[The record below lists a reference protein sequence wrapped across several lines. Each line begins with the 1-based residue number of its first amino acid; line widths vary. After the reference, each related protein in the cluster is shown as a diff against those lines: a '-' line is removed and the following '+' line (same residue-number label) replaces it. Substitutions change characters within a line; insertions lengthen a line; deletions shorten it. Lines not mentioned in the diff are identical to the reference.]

1 MSSLNEHKQEF
12 IFRGIAVSP
21 GVVHGRACLLS
32 RLEPEIPSYPISPDQ
47 VDGEIARFE
56 DAIMATRQQIA
67 NLRDQVSQKLSEA
80 EAQIFDAHLLV
91 LEDKALI
98 EETVGEVRDSLY
110 NIESCFNR
118 ISQRYIDFFSNLE
131 DDYIKERANDIRD
144 VTRRLLR
151 NLAGESQPDLASLS
165 EPGILI
171 ASDIT
176 PSEAA
181 LMDKNKVL
189 AIITEH
195 GGTTGH
201 AVIMARSMGI
211 PAIVNLSKATS
222 RIPAGSQVLVDGY
235 EGTLVVNPTTD
246 TLFRYGEIQVRK
258 DSIRRIFLSEL
269 EKPAETADGQEIIL
283 LANIEGAEDVARVSE
298 SGAEGIGLFRSEGL
312 YLRSN
317 DFPSEDEQFEEY
329 VKVVRGMRSRPV
341 IIRTLDLGG
350 DKVLSKAMIGLE
362 ENNPFMG
369 FRAIRFCL
377 KHKEV
382 FKVQLRALLRASAE
396 GDLKI
401 LYPMLSGVSELL
413 DSNQLLE
420 EAKDELRQRGEKF
433 NENVEVGAMIEIPS
447 AAQVAPELARHS
459 DFFSIGT
466 NDLTQYLLAV
476 DRVNDEVAHLYQPAH
491 PAVVRTIKQ
500 IIDAANAA
508 GIPIGICGEIAGES
522 AYAALLLGLGIRE
535 LSITP
540 PNLPEVRYILRRLEL
555 PVMEDLATKA
565 LECWDPAGV
574 QQLLDTFTKEKLE
587 PLVQAAINN
596 LKVES

>member
-1 MSSLNEHKQEF
+1 MSSASEHKQEF

-32 RLEPEIPSYPISPDQ
+32 RLEPEIPSYPISSEQ
-47 VDGEIARFE
+47 VDEEIARFE

-98 EETVGEVRDSLY
+98 EETIGELRGSLY
-110 NIESCFNR
+110 NVESCFNR

-171 ASDIT
+171 AYDLT

-181 LMDKNKVL
+181 LIDKDTVL

-195 GGTTGH
+195 GGATGH

-211 PAIVNLSKATS
+211 PAIVNLAKATS
-222 RIPAGSQVLVDGY
+222 RIPAGCQVLVDGY

-246 TLFRYGEIQVRK
+246 TLFRYGEIQVHK

-283 LANIEGAEDVARVSE
+283 FANIEGAEDVARVSE

-329 VKVVRGMRSRPV
+329 VKVVRGMEGRPV

-350 DKVLSKAMIGLE
+350 DKVLSKAMIGLG

-420 EAKDELRQRGEKF
+420 EAKDELRKRGEKF
-433 NENVEVGAMIEIPS
+433 NEKVEVGAMIEIPS

-508 GIPIGICGEIAGES
+508 GIPVGVCGEIAGES
-522 AYAALLLGLGIRE
+522 AYAALLLGLGMRE

-540 PNLPEVRYILRRLEL
+540 PNLPEVRYNLRRLEL
-555 PVMEDLATKA
+555 ADMEDLATKA

-587 PLVQAAINN
+587 PLVQDAINN
-596 LKVES
+596 LKAES

>member
-1 MSSLNEHKQEF
+1 MSSASEHKQEF

-32 RLEPEIPSYPISPDQ
+32 RLEPEIPSYPISSEQ

-56 DAIMATRQQIA
+56 DAIIATRQQIA

-98 EETVGEVRDSLY
+98 EETIGELRGSLY
-110 NIESCFNR
+110 NVESCFNR

-151 NLAGESQPDLASLS
+151 SLAGESQPDLASLS

-171 ASDIT
+171 AYDLT

-181 LMDKNKVL
+181 LIDKDTVL

-195 GGTTGH
+195 GGATGH

-211 PAIVNLSKATS
+211 PAIVNLAKATS
-222 RIPAGSQVLVDGY
+222 RIPAGCQVLVDGY

-246 TLFRYGEIQVRK
+246 TLFRYGEIQVHK

-269 EKPAETADGQEIIL
+269 EKPVETADGQEIIL

-329 VKVVRGMRSRPV
+329 VKVVRGMEGRPV

-350 DKVLSKAMIGLE
+350 DKVLSKAMIGLG

-420 EAKDELRQRGEKF
+420 EAKDELRKRGEKF
-433 NENVEVGAMIEIPS
+433 NEKVEVGAMIEIPS

-508 GIPIGICGEIAGES
+508 GIPVGVCGEIAGES
-522 AYAALLLGLGIRE
+522 AYAALLLGLGMRE

-540 PNLPEVRYILRRLEL
+540 PNLPEVRYNLRRLEL
-555 PVMEDLATKA
+555 QDMEDLATKA
-565 LECWDPAGV
+565 LECWDPADV

-587 PLVQAAINN
+587 PLVQDAINN
-596 LKVES
+596 LKAES

>member
-1 MSSLNEHKQEF
+1 MSSTSEHKQEF

-32 RLEPEIPSYPISPDQ
+32 RLEPEIPSYPISSEQ
-47 VDGEIARFE
+47 VDEEIARFE

-98 EETVGEVRDSLY
+98 EETIGELRGSLY
-110 NIESCFNR
+110 NVESCFNR

-171 ASDIT
+171 AYDLT

-181 LMDKNKVL
+181 LIDKDTVL

-195 GGTTGH
+195 GGATGH

-211 PAIVNLSKATS
+211 PAIVNLAKATS
-222 RIPAGSQVLVDGY
+222 RIPAGCQVLVDGY

-246 TLFRYGEIQVRK
+246 TLFRYGEIQVHK

-283 LANIEGAEDVARVSE
+283 FANIEGAEDVARVSE

-329 VKVVRGMRSRPV
+329 VKVVRGMEGRPV

-350 DKVLSKAMIGLE
+350 DKVLSKAMIGLG

-420 EAKDELRQRGEKF
+420 EAKDELRKRGEKF
-433 NENVEVGAMIEIPS
+433 NEKVEVGAMIEIPS

-508 GIPIGICGEIAGES
+508 GIPVGVCGEIAGES
-522 AYAALLLGLGIRE
+522 AYAALLLGLGMRE

-540 PNLPEVRYILRRLEL
+540 PNLPEVRYNLRRLEL
-555 PVMEDLATKA
+555 ADMEDLATKA

-587 PLVQAAINN
+587 PLVQDAINN
-596 LKVES
+596 LKAES

>member
-1 MSSLNEHKQEF
+1 MSSVSEHKQEF

-32 RLEPEIPSYPISPDQ
+32 RLEPEIPSYPIDSDQ
-47 VDGEIARFE
+47 VDEEIARFE

-67 NLRDQVSQKLSEA
+67 NLRDQVSQKLSET

-151 NLAGESQPDLASLS
+151 NLAGESHPDLASLS

-181 LMDKNKVL
+181 LMDKNIVL

-269 EKPAETADGQEIIL
+269 GKPAETADGQEIIL

-329 VKVVRGMRSRPV
+329 VKVVRGMEDRPV

-433 NENVEVGAMIEIPS
+433 NEKIEVGAMIEIPS

-508 GIPIGICGEIAGES
+508 GIPVGVCGEIAGES
-522 AYAALLLGLGIRE
+522 AYAALLLGLGMRE

-555 PVMEDLATKA
+555 QDMEDLATKA

-574 QQLLDTFTKEKLE
+574 QQLLDAFTKEKLE
-587 PLVQAAINN
+587 PLVQGAINN
-596 LKVES
+596 LKAES

>member
-1 MSSLNEHKQEF
+1 MSSAGEHKQEF

-21 GVVHGRACLLS
+21 GVVHGKAYLLS
-32 RLEPEIPSYPISPDQ
+32 RLEPEIPSYPISSDQ
-47 VDGEIARFE
+47 VDSEIARFE
-56 DAIMATRQQIA
+56 DAIMTTRQQIA
-67 NLRDQVSQKLSEA
+67 NLRDQVSQKLSEI

-98 EETVGEVRDSLY
+98 EETEGELRKSLY
-110 NIESCFNR
+110 NIESCFNQ

-151 NLAGESQPDLASLS
+151 NLAGENQPNLASLS

-181 LMDKNKVL
+181 LIDKNTVL

-195 GGTTGH
+195 GGATGH

-222 RIPAGSQVLVDGY
+222 RIPSGCQLLVDGY

-246 TLFRYGEIQVRK
+246 TLFRYGEIQVHK

-269 EKPAETADGQEIIL
+269 EHPAQTTDGHAVEL
-283 LANIEGAEDVARVSE
+283 LANIEDSEDVTRVNE

-329 VKVVRGMRSRPV
+329 VKVVRGMESRPV

-350 DKVLSKAMIGLE
+350 DKVLSKAMVGLG

-377 KHKEV
+377 KNKDV
-382 FKVQLRALLRASAE
+382 FKTQLRALLRASAE
-396 GDLKI
+396 GNLKI

-413 DSNQLLE
+413 EANRLLE
-420 EAKDELRQRGEKF
+420 ESKDELRHRGENF
-433 NENVEVGAMIEIPS
+433 NEKVEVGAMIEIPS

-500 IIDAANAA
+500 IIDAAKVAN
-508 GIPIGICGEIAGES
+508 IPIGVCGEIAGET
-522 AYAALLLGLGIRE
+522 AYAALLLGLGLRE

-540 PNLPEVRYILRRLEL
+540 PNLPEVRYILRRLAL
-555 PVMEDLATKA
+555 KDMEDLASNA
-565 LECWDPAGV
+565 LQCGDPQEV
-574 QQLLDTFTKEKLE
+574 QQLLDIFTRDKLDPLLKE
-587 PLVQAAINN
+587 AIGN
-596 LKVES
+596 LKAEE

>member
-1 MSSLNEHKQEF
+1 MSSASEHKQEF

-32 RLEPEIPSYPISPDQ
+32 RLEPEIPSYPISLEQ

-56 DAIMATRQQIA
+56 DAIIATRQQIV

-98 EETVGEVRDSLY
+98 EETIGELRGSLY
-110 NIESCFNR
+110 NVESCFNR

-171 ASDIT
+171 AYDLT

-181 LMDKNKVL
+181 LIDKDTVL

-195 GGTTGH
+195 GGATGH

-211 PAIVNLSKATS
+211 PAIVNLAKATS
-222 RIPAGSQVLVDGY
+222 RIPAGCQVLVDGY

-246 TLFRYGEIQVRK
+246 TLFRYGEIQVHK

-283 LANIEGAEDVARVSE
+283 FANIEGAEDVARVSE

-329 VKVVRGMRSRPV
+329 VKVVRGMEGRPV

-350 DKVLSKAMIGLE
+350 DKVLSKAMIGLG

-420 EAKDELRQRGEKF
+420 EAKDELRKRGEKF
-433 NENVEVGAMIEIPS
+433 NEKVEVGAMIEIPS

-508 GIPIGICGEIAGES
+508 GIPVGVCGEIAGES
-522 AYAALLLGLGIRE
+522 AYAALLLGLGMRE

-540 PNLPEVRYILRRLEL
+540 PNLPEVRYNLRRLEL
-555 PVMEDLATKA
+555 QDMEDLATKA
-565 LECWDPAGV
+565 LECWDPADV

-587 PLVQAAINN
+587 PLVQDAINN
-596 LKVES
+596 LKAES

>member
-1 MSSLNEHKQEF
+1 MSSASEHKQEF

-32 RLEPEIPSYPISPDQ
+32 RLEPEIPSYPISLEQ

-56 DAIMATRQQIA
+56 DAIIATRQQIV

-98 EETVGEVRDSLY
+98 EETIGELRGSLY
-110 NIESCFNR
+110 NVESCFNR

-171 ASDIT
+171 AYDLT

-181 LMDKNKVL
+181 LIDKDTVL

-195 GGTTGH
+195 GGATGH

-211 PAIVNLSKATS
+211 PAIVNLAKATS
-222 RIPAGSQVLVDGY
+222 RIPAGCQVLVDGY

-246 TLFRYGEIQVRK
+246 TLFRYGEIQVHK

-269 EKPAETADGQEIIL
+269 EKPVETADGQEIIL

-329 VKVVRGMRSRPV
+329 VKVVRGMEGRPV

-350 DKVLSKAMIGLE
+350 DKVLSKAMIGLG

-420 EAKDELRQRGEKF
+420 EAKDELRKRGEKF
-433 NENVEVGAMIEIPS
+433 NEKVEVGAMIEIPS

-508 GIPIGICGEIAGES
+508 GIPVGVCGEIAGES
-522 AYAALLLGLGIRE
+522 AYAALLLGLGMRE

-540 PNLPEVRYILRRLEL
+540 PNLPEVRYNLRRLEL
-555 PVMEDLATKA
+555 QDMEDLATKA
-565 LECWDPAGV
+565 LECWDPADV

-587 PLVQAAINN
+587 PLVQDAINN
-596 LKVES
+596 LKAES

>member
-1 MSSLNEHKQEF
+1 MSSAGEHKQEF

-21 GVVHGRACLLS
+21 GVVHGKAYLLS
-32 RLEPEIPSYPISPDQ
+32 RLEPEIPSYPISSDQ
-47 VDGEIARFE
+47 VDSEIARFE
-56 DAIMATRQQIA
+56 DAIMTTRQQIA
-67 NLRDQVSQKLSEA
+67 NLRDQVSQKLSEI

-98 EETVGEVRDSLY
+98 EETEGELRKSLY
-110 NIESCFNR
+110 NIESCFNQ

-151 NLAGESQPDLASLS
+151 NLAGENQPNLASLS

-181 LMDKNKVL
+181 LIDKNTVL

-195 GGTTGH
+195 GGATGH

-222 RIPAGSQVLVDGY
+222 RIPSGCQVLVDGY

-246 TLFRYGEIQVRK
+246 TLFRYGEIQVHK

-269 EKPAETADGQEIIL
+269 EHPAQTTDGHAVEL
-283 LANIEGAEDVARVSE
+283 LANIEDSEDVTRVNE

-329 VKVVRGMRSRPV
+329 VKVVRGMESRPV

-350 DKVLSKAMIGLE
+350 DKVLSKAMVGLG

-377 KHKEV
+377 KNKDV
-382 FKVQLRALLRASAE
+382 FKTQLRALLRASAE
-396 GDLKI
+396 GNLKI

-413 DSNQLLE
+413 EANRLLE
-420 EAKDELRQRGEKF
+420 ESKDELRHRGENF
-433 NENVEVGAMIEIPS
+433 NEKVEVGAMIEIPS

-500 IIDAANAA
+500 IIDAAKVAN
-508 GIPIGICGEIAGES
+508 IPIGVCGEIAGETP
-522 AYAALLLGLGIRE
+522 YAALLLGLGLRE

-540 PNLPEVRYILRRLEL
+540 PNLPEVRYILRRLAL
-555 PVMEDLATKA
+555 KDMEDLASNA
-565 LECWDPAGV
+565 LQCGDPQEV
-574 QQLLDTFTKEKLE
+574 QQLLDIFT
-587 PLVQAAINN
+587 
-596 LKVES
+596 

>member
-1 MSSLNEHKQEF
+1 MSSVSEHKQEF

-32 RLEPEIPSYPISPDQ
+32 RLEPEIPSYPIDSDQ
-47 VDGEIARFE
+47 VDEEIARFE

-67 NLRDQVSQKLSEA
+67 NLRDQVSQKLSET

-181 LMDKNKVL
+181 LMDKNIVL

-283 LANIEGAEDVARVSE
+283 LANIEGAKDVARVSE

-329 VKVVRGMRSRPV
+329 VKVVRGMEDRPV

-433 NENVEVGAMIEIPS
+433 NEKIEVGAMIEIPS

-508 GIPIGICGEIAGES
+508 GIPVGVCGEIAGES
-522 AYAALLLGLGIRE
+522 AYAALLLGLGMRE

-555 PVMEDLATKA
+555 QDMEDLATKA

-587 PLVQAAINN
+587 PLVQGAINN
-596 LKVES
+596 LKAES

>member
-1 MSSLNEHKQEF
+1 MSSAGEHKQEF

-21 GVVHGRACLLS
+21 GVVHGKAYLLS
-32 RLEPEIPSYPISPDQ
+32 RLEPEIPSYPISSDQ
-47 VDGEIARFE
+47 VDSEIARFE
-56 DAIMATRQQIA
+56 DAIMTTRQQIA
-67 NLRDQVSQKLSEA
+67 NLRDQVSQKLSEI

-98 EETVGEVRDSLY
+98 EETEGELRKSLY
-110 NIESCFNR
+110 NIESCFNQ

-151 NLAGESQPDLASLS
+151 NLAGENQPNLASLS

-181 LMDKNKVL
+181 LIDKNTVL

-195 GGTTGH
+195 GGATGH

-222 RIPAGSQVLVDGY
+222 RIPSGCQLLVDGY

-246 TLFRYGEIQVRK
+246 TLFRYGEIQVHK

-269 EKPAETADGQEIIL
+269 EHPAQTTDGHAVEL
-283 LANIEGAEDVARVSE
+283 LANIEDSEDVTRVNE

-329 VKVVRGMRSRPV
+329 VKVVRGMESRPV

-350 DKVLSKAMIGLE
+350 DKVLSKAMVGLG

-377 KHKEV
+377 KNKDV
-382 FKVQLRALLRASAE
+382 FKTQLRALLRASAE
-396 GDLKI
+396 GNLKI

-413 DSNQLLE
+413 EANRLLE
-420 EAKDELRQRGEKF
+420 ESKDELRHRGENF
-433 NENVEVGAMIEIPS
+433 NEKVEVGAMIEIPS

-500 IIDAANAA
+500 IIDAAKVAN
-508 GIPIGICGEIAGES
+508 IPIGVCGEIAGETP
-522 AYAALLLGLGIRE
+522 YAALLLGLGLRE

-540 PNLPEVRYILRRLEL
+540 PNLPEVRYILRRLAL
-555 PVMEDLATKA
+555 KDMEDLASNA
-565 LECWDPAGV
+565 LQCGDPQEV
-574 QQLLDTFTKEKLE
+574 QQLLDIFTRDKLDPLLKE
-587 PLVQAAINN
+587 AIGN
-596 LKVES
+596 LKAEE

>member
-1 MSSLNEHKQEF
+1 MSSASEHKQEF

-32 RLEPEIPSYPISPDQ
+32 RLEPEIPSYPISSEQ

-56 DAIMATRQQIA
+56 DAIIATRQQIA

-98 EETVGEVRDSLY
+98 EETIGELRGSLY
-110 NIESCFNR
+110 NVESCFNR

-151 NLAGESQPDLASLS
+151 SLAGESQPDLASLS

-171 ASDIT
+171 AYDLT

-181 LMDKNKVL
+181 LIDKDTVL

-195 GGTTGH
+195 GGATGH

-211 PAIVNLSKATS
+211 PAIVNLAKATS
-222 RIPAGSQVLVDGY
+222 RIPAGCQVLVDGY

-246 TLFRYGEIQVRK
+246 TLFRYGEIQVHK

-269 EKPAETADGQEIIL
+269 EKPVETADGQEIIL

-329 VKVVRGMRSRPV
+329 VKVVRGMEGRPV

-350 DKVLSKAMIGLE
+350 DKVLSKAMIGLG

-420 EAKDELRQRGEKF
+420 EAKDELRKRGEKF
-433 NENVEVGAMIEIPS
+433 NEKVEVGAMIEIPS

-508 GIPIGICGEIAGES
+508 GIPVGVCGEIAGES
-522 AYAALLLGLGIRE
+522 AYAALLLGLGMRE

-540 PNLPEVRYILRRLEL
+540 PNLPEVRYNLRRLEL
-555 PVMEDLATKA
+555 QDMEDLATKA
-565 LECWDPAGV
+565 LECWDPADV
-574 QQLLDTFTKEKLE
+574 QQLLDTFTKERIK
-587 PLVQAAINN
+587 PLVQDAINT
-596 LKVES
+596 LKAES

>member
-1 MSSLNEHKQEF
+1 MSSASEHKQEF

-32 RLEPEIPSYPISPDQ
+32 RLEPEIPSYPISSEQ

-56 DAIMATRQQIA
+56 DAIIATRQQIA

-98 EETVGEVRDSLY
+98 EETIGELRGSLY
-110 NIESCFNR
+110 NVESCFNR

-171 ASDIT
+171 AYDLT

-181 LMDKNKVL
+181 LIDKDTVL

-195 GGTTGH
+195 GGATGH

-211 PAIVNLSKATS
+211 PAIVNLAKATS
-222 RIPAGSQVLVDGY
+222 RIPAGCQVLVDGY

-246 TLFRYGEIQVRK
+246 TLFRYGEIQVHK

-283 LANIEGAEDVARVSE
+283 FANIEGAEDVARVSE

-329 VKVVRGMRSRPV
+329 VKVVRGMEGRPV

-350 DKVLSKAMIGLE
+350 DKVLSKAMIGLG

-420 EAKDELRQRGEKF
+420 EAKDELRKRGEKF
-433 NENVEVGAMIEIPS
+433 NEKVEVGAMIEIPS

-508 GIPIGICGEIAGES
+508 GIPVGVCGEIAGES
-522 AYAALLLGLGIRE
+522 AYAALLLGLGMRE

-540 PNLPEVRYILRRLEL
+540 PNLPEVRYNLRRLEL
-555 PVMEDLATKA
+555 ADMEDLATKA

-587 PLVQAAINN
+587 PLVQDAINN
-596 LKVES
+596 LKAES

>member
-1 MSSLNEHKQEF
+1 MSSVSEHKQEF

-32 RLEPEIPSYPISPDQ
+32 RLEPEIPSYPIDSDQ
-47 VDGEIARFE
+47 VDEEIARFE

-67 NLRDQVSQKLSEA
+67 NLRDQVSQKLSET

-151 NLAGESQPDLASLS
+151 NLAGESHPDLASLS

-181 LMDKNKVL
+181 LMDKNIVL

-269 EKPAETADGQEIIL
+269 GKPAETADGQEIIL

-329 VKVVRGMRSRPV
+329 VKVVRGMEDRPV

-433 NENVEVGAMIEIPS
+433 NEKIEVGAMIEIPS

-508 GIPIGICGEIAGES
+508 GIPVGVCGEIAGES
-522 AYAALLLGLGIRE
+522 AYAALLLGLGMRE

-555 PVMEDLATKA
+555 QDMEDLATKA

-587 PLVQAAINN
+587 PLVQGAINN
-596 LKVES
+596 LKAES

>member
-1 MSSLNEHKQEF
+1 MSSAGEHKQEF

-21 GVVHGRACLLS
+21 GVVHGKAYLLS
-32 RLEPEIPSYPISPDQ
+32 RLEPEIPSYPISSDQ
-47 VDGEIARFE
+47 VDSEIARFE
-56 DAIMATRQQIA
+56 DAIMTTRQQIA
-67 NLRDQVSQKLSEA
+67 NLRDQVSQKLSEI

-98 EETVGEVRDSLY
+98 EETEGELRKSLY
-110 NIESCFNR
+110 NIESCFNQ

-151 NLAGESQPDLASLS
+151 NLAGENQPNLASLS

-181 LMDKNKVL
+181 LIDKNTVL

-195 GGTTGH
+195 GGATGH

-222 RIPAGSQVLVDGY
+222 RIPSGCQVLVDGY

-246 TLFRYGEIQVRK
+246 TLFRYGEIQVHK

-269 EKPAETADGQEIIL
+269 EHPAQTTDGHAVEL
-283 LANIEGAEDVARVSE
+283 LANIEDSEDVTRVNE

-329 VKVVRGMRSRPV
+329 VKVVRGMESRPV

-350 DKVLSKAMIGLE
+350 DKVLSKAMVGLG

-377 KHKEV
+377 KNKDV
-382 FKVQLRALLRASAE
+382 FKTQLRALLRASAE
-396 GDLKI
+396 GNLKI

-413 DSNQLLE
+413 EANRLLE
-420 EAKDELRQRGEKF
+420 ESKDELRHRGENF
-433 NENVEVGAMIEIPS
+433 NEKVEVGAMIEIPS

-500 IIDAANAA
+500 IIDAAKVAN
-508 GIPIGICGEIAGES
+508 IPIGVCGEIAGETP
-522 AYAALLLGLGIRE
+522 YAALLLGLGLRE

-540 PNLPEVRYILRRLEL
+540 PNLPEVRYILRRLAL
-555 PVMEDLATKA
+555 KDMEDLASNA
-565 LECWDPAGV
+565 LQCGDPQEV
-574 QQLLDTFTKEKLE
+574 QQLLDIFTRDKLDPLLKE
-587 PLVQAAINN
+587 AIGN
-596 LKVES
+596 LKAEE

>member
-1 MSSLNEHKQEF
+1 MSSAGEHKQEF

-21 GVVHGRACLLS
+21 GVVHGKAYLLS
-32 RLEPEIPSYPISPDQ
+32 RLEPEIPSYPISSDQ
-47 VDGEIARFE
+47 VDSEIARFE
-56 DAIMATRQQIA
+56 DAIMTTRQQIA
-67 NLRDQVSQKLSEA
+67 NLRDQVSQKLSEI

-98 EETVGEVRDSLY
+98 EETEGELRKSLY
-110 NIESCFNR
+110 NIESCFNQ

-151 NLAGESQPDLASLS
+151 NLAGENQPNLASLS

-181 LMDKNKVL
+181 LIDKNTVL

-195 GGTTGH
+195 GGATGH

-222 RIPAGSQVLVDGY
+222 RIPSGCQVLVDGY

-246 TLFRYGEIQVRK
+246 TLFRYGEIQVHK

-269 EKPAETADGQEIIL
+269 EHPAQTTDGHAVEL
-283 LANIEGAEDVARVSE
+283 LANIEDSEDVTRVNE

-329 VKVVRGMRSRPV
+329 VKVVRGMESRPV

-350 DKVLSKAMIGLE
+350 DKVLSKAMVGLG

-377 KHKEV
+377 KNKDV
-382 FKVQLRALLRASAE
+382 FKTQLRALLRASAE
-396 GDLKI
+396 GNLKI

-413 DSNQLLE
+413 EANRLLE
-420 EAKDELRQRGEKF
+420 ESKDELRHRGENF
-433 NENVEVGAMIEIPS
+433 NEKVEVGAMIEIPS

-500 IIDAANAA
+500 IIDAAKVDNF
-508 GIPIGICGEIAGES
+508 PIGVCGEIAGEYH
-522 AYAALLLGLGIRE
+522 YAALLLGLGLRE
-535 LSITP
+535 LSITH
-540 PNLPEVRYILRRLEL
+540 PNLPEVRYILRRLAL
-555 PVMEDLATKA
+555 KDMEDLASNA
-565 LECWDPAGV
+565 LQCGDPQEV
-574 QQLLDTFTKEKLE
+574 QQLLDIFTRDKLDPLLKE
-587 PLVQAAINN
+587 AIGN
-596 LKVES
+596 LKAEE

>member
-1 MSSLNEHKQEF
+1 MSSVSEHKQEF

-32 RLEPEIPSYPISPDQ
+32 RLEPEIPSYPIDSDQ
-47 VDGEIARFE
+47 VDEEIARFE

-67 NLRDQVSQKLSEA
+67 NLRDQVSQKLSET

-151 NLAGESQPDLASLS
+151 NLAGESHPDLASLS

-171 ASDIT
+171 AYDLT

-181 LMDKNKVL
+181 LIDKDTVL

-269 EKPAETADGQEIIL
+269 GKPAETADGQEIIL

-329 VKVVRGMRSRPV
+329 VKVVRGMEDRPV

-433 NENVEVGAMIEIPS
+433 NEKIEVGAMIEIPS

-508 GIPIGICGEIAGES
+508 GIPVGVCGEIAGES
-522 AYAALLLGLGIRE
+522 AYAALLLGLGMRE

-555 PVMEDLATKA
+555 QDMEGLATKA

-574 QQLLDTFTKEKLE
+574 QQLLDTFTKVKLE
-587 PLVQAAINN
+587 PLVQDAINN
-596 LKVES
+596 LKAES

>member
-1 MSSLNEHKQEF
+1 MSSVSGHKQEF

-32 RLEPEIPSYPISPDQ
+32 RLEPEIPSYPIDSDQ
-47 VDGEIARFE
+47 VHEEIARFE

-80 EAQIFDAHLLV
+80 EAQIFDAHLLI

-98 EETVGEVRDSLY
+98 EETVGEVGDSLY

-181 LMDKNKVL
+181 LMDKDTVL

-195 GGTTGH
+195 GGATGH

-317 DFPSEDEQFEEY
+317 DFPSEDEQFDEY
-329 VKVVRGMRSRPV
+329 VKVVRGMEGRPV

-350 DKVLSKAMIGLE
+350 DKVLSKAMIGLG

-382 FKVQLRALLRASAE
+382 FKVQLRALLRASAN

-420 EAKDELRQRGEKF
+420 EAKDELRMRGEKF
-433 NENVEVGAMIEIPS
+433 NEKVEVGAMIEIPS

-508 GIPIGICGEIAGES
+508 GIPVGICGEIAGES
-522 AYAALLLGLGIRE
+522 AYAALLLGLGMRE

-540 PNLPEVRYILRRLEL
+540 PNLPEVRYILRRLDL
-555 PVMEDLATKA
+555 QDMEDLATKA
-565 LECWDPAGV
+565 LECWNPADV
-574 QQLLDTFTKEKLE
+574 QQLLDTFTRERIK
-587 PLVQAAINN
+587 PLVQDAINN
-596 LKVES
+596 LKAES

>member
-350 DKVLSKAMIGLE
+350 DKVLSKAMVGLG

-377 KHKEV
+377 KNKDI
-382 FKVQLRALLRASAE
+382 FKTQLRALLRASAE
-396 GDLKI
+396 GNLKI

-413 DSNQLLE
+413 EANRLLE
-420 EAKDELRQRGEKF
+420 ESKDELRHRGENF
-433 NENVEVGAMIEIPS
+433 NEKVEVGAMIEIPS

-500 IIDAANAA
+500 IIDAAKVAN
-508 GIPIGICGEIAGES
+508 IPIGVCGEIAGET
-522 AYAALLLGLGIRE
+522 AYAALLLGLGLRE

-540 PNLPEVRYILRRLEL
+540 PNLPEVRYILRRLAL
-555 PVMEDLATKA
+555 KDMEDLASNA
-565 LECWDPAGV
+565 LQCGDPQEV
-574 QQLLDTFTKEKLE
+574 QQLLDIFTRDKLDPLLKE
-587 PLVQAAINN
+587 AIGN
-596 LKVES
+596 LKAEE

>member
-1 MSSLNEHKQEF
+1 MSSAGEHKQEF

-21 GVVHGRACLLS
+21 GVVHGKAYLLS
-32 RLEPEIPSYPISPDQ
+32 RLEPEIPSYPISSDQ
-47 VDGEIARFE
+47 VDSEIARFE
-56 DAIMATRQQIA
+56 DAIMTTRQQIA
-67 NLRDQVSQKLSEA
+67 NLRDQVSQKLSEI

-98 EETVGEVRDSLY
+98 EETEGELRKSLY
-110 NIESCFNR
+110 NIESCFNQ

-151 NLAGESQPDLASLS
+151 NLAGENQPNLASLS

-181 LMDKNKVL
+181 LIDKNTVL

-195 GGTTGH
+195 GGATGH
-201 AVIMARSMGI
+201 AVIMARSLGI

-222 RIPAGSQVLVDGY
+222 RIPSGCQVLVDGY

-246 TLFRYGEIQVRK
+246 TLFRYGEIQVHK

-269 EKPAETADGQEIIL
+269 EHPAQTTDGHAVEL
-283 LANIEGAEDVARVSE
+283 LANIEDSEDVTRVNE

-329 VKVVRGMRSRPV
+329 VKVVRGMESRPV

-350 DKVLSKAMIGLE
+350 DKVLSKAMVGLG

-377 KHKEV
+377 KNKDV
-382 FKVQLRALLRASAE
+382 FKTQLRALLRASAE
-396 GDLKI
+396 GNLKI

-413 DSNQLLE
+413 EANRLLE
-420 EAKDELRQRGEKF
+420 ESKDELRHRGENF
-433 NENVEVGAMIEIPS
+433 NEKVEVGAMIEIPS

-500 IIDAANAA
+500 IIDAAKVAN
-508 GIPIGICGEIAGES
+508 IPIGVCGEIAGETP
-522 AYAALLLGLGIRE
+522 YAALLLGLGLRE

-540 PNLPEVRYILRRLEL
+540 PNLPEVRYILRRLAL
-555 PVMEDLATKA
+555 KDMEDLASNA
-565 LECWDPAGV
+565 LQCGDPQEV
-574 QQLLDTFTKEKLE
+574 QQLLDIFTRDKLDPLLKE
-587 PLVQAAINN
+587 AIGN
-596 LKVES
+596 LKAEE

>member
-1 MSSLNEHKQEF
+1 MSSVSEHKQEF

-32 RLEPEIPSYPISPDQ
+32 RLEPEIPSYPIDSDQ
-47 VDGEIARFE
+47 VDEEIARFE
-56 DAIMATRQQIA
+56 DAIMTTRQQIA
-67 NLRDQVSQKLSEA
+67 NLRDQVSQKLSET

-151 NLAGESQPDLASLS
+151 NLAGESHPDLASLS

-181 LMDKNKVL
+181 LMDKNIVL

-269 EKPAETADGQEIIL
+269 GKPAETADGQEIIL

-329 VKVVRGMRSRPV
+329 VKVVRGMEDRPV

-433 NENVEVGAMIEIPS
+433 NEKIEVGAMIEIPS

-508 GIPIGICGEIAGES
+508 GIPVGVCGEIAGES
-522 AYAALLLGLGIRE
+522 AYAALLLGLGMRE

-555 PVMEDLATKA
+555 QDMEDLATKA

-587 PLVQAAINN
+587 PLVQGAINN
-596 LKVES
+596 LKAES

>member
-32 RLEPEIPSYPISPDQ
+32 RLEPEIPSYPISSDQ

-181 LMDKNKVL
+181 LMDKNIVL

-329 VKVVRGMRSRPV
+329 VKVVRGMRGRPV

-420 EAKDELRQRGEKF
+420 EAKDELRQRGENF

>member
-1 MSSLNEHKQEF
+1 MSSASGHKQEF
-12 IFRGIAVSP
+12 VFRGIAVSP

-32 RLEPEIPSYPISPDQ
+32 RLEPEIPSYPIDSDQ
-47 VDGEIARFE
+47 VDEEIARFE

-67 NLRDQVSQKLSEA
+67 KLRDQVSQKLSEA

-181 LMDKNKVL
+181 LMDKDTVL

-195 GGTTGH
+195 GGATGH

-317 DFPSEDEQFEEY
+317 DFPSEDEQFDEY
-329 VKVVRGMRSRPV
+329 VKVVRGMEGRPV

-350 DKVLSKAMIGLE
+350 DKVLSKAMIGLG

-382 FKVQLRALLRASAE
+382 FKVQLRALLRASAN

-420 EAKDELRQRGEKF
+420 EAKDELRMRGEKF
-433 NENVEVGAMIEIPS
+433 NEKVEVGAMIEIPS

-508 GIPIGICGEIAGES
+508 GIPVGICGEIAGES
-522 AYAALLLGLGIRE
+522 AYAALLMGLGMRE

-540 PNLPEVRYILRRLEL
+540 PNLPEVRYILRRLYL
-555 PVMEDLATKA
+555 QDMEDLATKA
-565 LECWDPAGV
+565 LECWNPADV
-574 QQLLDTFTKEKLE
+574 QQLLDTFTKERIK
-587 PLVQAAINN
+587 PLVQDAINT
-596 LKVES
+596 LKAES

>member
-1 MSSLNEHKQEF
+1 MSSTSEHKQEF

-32 RLEPEIPSYPISPDQ
+32 RLEPEIPSYPISSEQ
-47 VDGEIARFE
+47 VDEEIARFE

-98 EETVGEVRDSLY
+98 EETIGELRGSLY
-110 NIESCFNR
+110 NVESCFNR

-171 ASDIT
+171 AYDLT

-181 LMDKNKVL
+181 LIDKDTVL

-195 GGTTGH
+195 GGATGH

-211 PAIVNLSKATS
+211 PAIVNLAKATS
-222 RIPAGSQVLVDGY
+222 RIPAGCQVLVDGY

-246 TLFRYGEIQVRK
+246 TLFRYGEIQVHK

-329 VKVVRGMRSRPV
+329 VKVVRGMEGRPV

-350 DKVLSKAMIGLE
+350 DKVLSKAMIGLG

-420 EAKDELRQRGEKF
+420 EAKDELRKRGEKF
-433 NENVEVGAMIEIPS
+433 NEKVEVGAMIEIPS

-508 GIPIGICGEIAGES
+508 GIPVGVCGEIAGES
-522 AYAALLLGLGIRE
+522 AYAALLLGLGMRE

-540 PNLPEVRYILRRLEL
+540 PNLPEVRYNLRRLEL
-555 PVMEDLATKA
+555 ADMEDLATKA

-587 PLVQAAINN
+587 PLVQDAINN
-596 LKVES
+596 LKAES

>member
-1 MSSLNEHKQEF
+1 
-12 IFRGIAVSP
+12 
-21 GVVHGRACLLS
+21 
-32 RLEPEIPSYPISPDQ
+32 
-47 VDGEIARFE
+47 
-56 DAIMATRQQIA
+56 
-67 NLRDQVSQKLSEA
+67 
-80 EAQIFDAHLLV
+80 
-91 LEDKALI
+91 
-98 EETVGEVRDSLY
+98 
-110 NIESCFNR
+110 
-118 ISQRYIDFFSNLE
+118 
-131 DDYIKERANDIRD
+131 
-144 VTRRLLR
+144 
-151 NLAGESQPDLASLS
+151 
-165 EPGILI
+165 
-171 ASDIT
+171 
-176 PSEAA
+176 
-181 LMDKNKVL
+181 VL

-195 GGTTGH
+195 GGATGH

-211 PAIVNLSKATS
+211 PAIVNLAKATS
-222 RIPAGSQVLVDGY
+222 RIPAGCQVLVDGY

-246 TLFRYGEIQVRK
+246 TLFRYGEIQVHK

-269 EKPAETADGQEIIL
+269 EKPVETADGQEIIL

-329 VKVVRGMRSRPV
+329 VKVVRGMEGRPV

-350 DKVLSKAMIGLE
+350 DKVLSKAMIGLG

-420 EAKDELRQRGEKF
+420 EAKDELRKRGEKF
-433 NENVEVGAMIEIPS
+433 NEKVEVGAMIEIPS

-508 GIPIGICGEIAGES
+508 GIPVGVCGEIAGES
-522 AYAALLLGLGIRE
+522 AYAALLLGLGMRE

-540 PNLPEVRYILRRLEL
+540 PNLPEVRYNLRRLEL
-555 PVMEDLATKA
+555 ADMEDLATKA

-587 PLVQAAINN
+587 PLVQDAINN
-596 LKVES
+596 LKAES

>member
-32 RLEPEIPSYPISPDQ
+32 RLEPEIPSYPISSDQ

-181 LMDKNKVL
+181 LMDKNIVL

-317 DFPSEDEQFEEY
+317 DFPSEDEQFDEY
-329 VKVVRGMRSRPV
+329 VKVVRGMRGRPV

-522 AYAALLLGLGIRE
+522 AYAALLLGLGMRE

-555 PVMEDLATKA
+555 PVMEGLATKA

-574 QQLLDTFTKEKLE
+574 QKLLDTFTKEKLE
-587 PLVQAAINN
+587 PLVQDAINN